1 MGLFKRTKTE
11 ETTKAATEPKSAT
24 LSLRAGA
31 VASDVILRPI
41 VTEKSAHL
49 AATGQYIFEIDPR
62 ANKIQVK
69 HAIRSMYSVM
79 PTSVNIQNLD
89 GKDVRYGRTR
99 GTRRNW
105 KKAIV
110 TLPKGKKIEVYEG
123 V

>member
-11 ETTKAATEPKSAT
+11 EPTKVAESKPTAASIK
-24 LSLRAGA
+24 AGA
-31 VASDVILRPI
+31 VASDVIVRPL

-49 AATGQYIFEIDPR
+49 AAVGQYVFEIDPS

-69 HAIRSMYSVM
+69 NAIRAMYAVT

-99 GTRRNW
+99 GTRRDW